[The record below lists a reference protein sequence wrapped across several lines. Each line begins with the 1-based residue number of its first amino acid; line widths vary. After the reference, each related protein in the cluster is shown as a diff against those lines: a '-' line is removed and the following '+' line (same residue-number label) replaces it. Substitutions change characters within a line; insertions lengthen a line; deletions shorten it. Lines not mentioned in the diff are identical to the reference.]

1 MTEFEL
7 YLTEGIRHISDLG
20 AYDHILFVTALC
32 AIYQAVHWRK
42 LLILVTAFTVGHSIT
57 LALATLKLVSFRTE
71 LIEFLIPVTIVV
83 TCLINLQQAG
93 QREPA
98 GGWARYAMAL
108 FFGLI
113 HGLGFSNYLRSL
125 LGKEASITLP
135 LFAFNLGL
143 ELGQLL
149 IVAVILIIT
158 ALLINLLRVKP
169 RDWALVLSGAVAGVA
184 GTLIAATWPF

>member
-32 AIYQAVHWRK
+32 AIYQLAHWRR
-42 LLILVTAFTVGHSIT
+42 LLILVTAFTLGHSVT

-71 LIEFLIPVTIVV
+71 LIEFLIPVTIVI
-83 TCLINLQQAG
+83 TCLINLRQAG

-98 GGWARYAMAL
+98 RGWARYLMAL
-108 FFGLI
+108 LFGLI

-149 IVAVILIIT
+149 IVAVILLFT
-158 ALLINLLRVKP
+158 SLLINGFRVKP

-184 GTLIAATWPF
+184 GTLLVATWPF